1 MVLEMNRRGRLVQ
14 KRQSSV
20 EARSLKTT
28 VGLKGLSNY
37 RSNETAVEAAR
48 QGALGRVKMATL
60 MEYLLKKRELDN
72 SSKPN
77 QTSAKGSTPE
87 KKYHW

>member
-1 MVLEMNRRGRLVQ
+1 M
-14 KRQSSV
+14 RQQS
-20 EARSLKTT
+20 
-28 VGLKGLSNY
+28 
-37 RSNETAVEAAR
+37 R
-48 QGALGRVKMATL
+48 QLDREPLGRVKMATL

-72 SSKPN
+72 GSKPN